1 MKQEG
6 ILSGSKER
14 NRFRNIVWEEYDA
27 IHQKYLEIG
36 TEIYGTVESNHVIN
50 FVKPVDTQKVTI

>member
-1 MKQEG
+1 MKQEAV
-6 ILSGSKER
+6 LSGSKER

-36 TEIYGTVESNHVIN
+36 MKITHGSLNTN
-50 FVKPVDTQKVTI
+50 FAEF